1 MVKKA
6 IRDGLATGTF
16 ACPDSG
22 GPFPAVLAL
31 GGSDGGTPDYFL
43 NLLVPEG
50 FAVFALIYWGT
61 PETQFNMAEIPL
73 ERVEAGLRWLS
84 SQPDVQPR
92 GGRVGIVGASRG
104 GELGLLAAS
113 TFPEL
118 VGPVVAYTPSSVVWM
133 GVDFAEPSRVC
144 SSWSWNGDSVPY
156 VPIPRDVTPAQTPQG
171 LSMLPM
177 FEAGLQNKTAVE
189 QAGIPVE
196 RATGPLML
204 VSGGDDRVWPT
215 GRMCQMMVERM
226 TARGR
231 AGDVVHHHYPAAGH
245 MLFPY
250 SLPSDGSTPP
260 FPVALGGTAEADADA
275 HASVWPEVVAH
286 LRGNVN
292 P

>member
-1 MVKKA
+1 MVKKE
-6 IRDGLATGTF
+6 IRDGAATGTF

-61 PETQFNMAEIPL
+61 PETQFNMAEIPV
-73 ERVEAGLRWLS
+73 ERVEQGLRWLS
-84 SQPDVQPR
+84 SQPDVQQR
-92 GGRVGIVGASRG
+92 GSRVGIIGASRG
-104 GELGLLAAS
+104 GELALLAAS
-113 TFPEL
+113 TFPDL
-118 VGPVVAYTPSSVVWM
+118 VGPVVAYTPSNVVWM
-133 GVDFAEPSRVC
+133 GLDFAHPSRVC
-144 SSWSWNGDSVPY
+144 SSWSRKGGSVPY
-156 VPIPRDVTPAQTPQG
+156 VPFPQNVAPAQTPEG

-177 FEAGLQNKTAVE
+177 FEAGLQDRTAVE
-189 QAGIPVE
+189 QGGIPVE

-204 VSGGDDRVWPT
+204 VSGGDDRVWPA

-226 TARGR
+226 TAHGR

-250 SLPSDGSTPP
+250 SLPADGSSPP
-260 FPVALGGTAEADADA
+260 FALALGGTADANADA
-275 HASVWPEVVAH
+275 HASVWPNVVAH
-286 LRGNVN
+286 LRGL